1 MGWLSSQFRLAGGLN
16 EEDPQFTQ
24 KPGAAAFMQNYEC
37 LPGGGYRRIGGYE
50 RWTGSPWMPDDVT
63 YRKLAFVN
71 GSREPAAIGEE
82 IFTLYSFHVNAAVV
96 GYELVSGTWGGG
108 DAAGFLVIVDLSTST
123 QPDDGDIIRTGDGL
137 QYGDTY
143 PGALE
148 DASISDSRYEEWI
161 ERAKDY
167 WRDFVGLPVGEDSGT
182 GPVLGVFTFE
192 DTLYAWRADAADP
205 TKQTLYKLDA
215 PLSSPISPTPYLKYD
230 NGTFEFLRGDTI
242 TGFTSGATATVI
254 DVNVAFGTFA
264 GPSFASGRLF
274 LSNVT
279 GTFQDNEVL
288 KVGPQVCANADGTVV
303 THAISSGAGN
313 ARHSTIET
321 NFYGNENRKAIYG
334 VDGYNDPYTFDG
346 TNLMFFDNTMPTKPM
361 FIEEHRNHLFLA
373 YPGGSIQNSSTGLPM
388 VWSVRSGASEL
399 GIGDDP
405 TGMASNGN
413 NTLAITAKT
422 SVHIITGTSDLDW
435 NVRVIA
441 SDATTVDRTLAGIG
455 GQTLFLD
462 YSGVNWLL
470 PAPPTFQD
478 YTTQQIS
485 RTVRKTIE
493 AKAKN
498 AVFALSVPSKSQYRL
513 FFNDKTFLIASFYA
527 NKLVGWSLCKY
538 AHQMTCGT
546 AGVVGGLD
554 GVFMGTDDGYV
565 MQADYS
571 SSFAGESIQSI
582 IQLPFCYHGH
592 PDREKRFHKITLE
605 METPAT
611 LDLRVHMDFDYG
623 TGAQTGNFVA
633 ATGATGGQWDVSKWE
648 RFFWDSG
655 VLTAPEVNIDGVG
668 RNTAITLYHDSRTA
682 EPFTISAALL
692 QFSLYGVKR

>member
-1 MGWLSSQFRLAGGLN
+1 MGWLSSQFRMAGGLN

-24 KPGAAAFMQNYEC
+24 KPGAAALMQNYEC

-50 RWTGSPWMPDDVT
+50 RWFGTPSVEGEVT
-63 YRKLAFVN
+63 YKKLAFLN
-71 GSREPAAIGEE
+71 GSREPAAVGEE
-82 IFTLYSFHVNAAVV
+82 IFSLNSFNVQGAVV

-108 DAAGFLVIVDLSTST
+108 DAAGFLVIVDLSISE
-123 QPDDGDIIRTGDGL
+123 QPEDGDIIRTADGV

-148 DASISDSRYEEWI
+148 DASISDSQYEEWL

-167 WRDFVGLPVGEDSGT
+167 WRDNFALPVGEDSGT
-182 GPVLGVFTFE
+182 GPVLGVFTF
-192 DTLYAWRADAADP
+192 DDQLYAWRSDAADP
-205 TKQTLYKLDA
+205 TKQTLYKLDSIV
-215 PLSSPISPTPYLKYD
+215 SSPVAVTPYLKYD

-242 TGFTSGATATVI
+242 TGFTSGATATII

-264 GPSFASGRLF
+264 GPSFAAGRLF
-274 LSNVT
+274 LSNIT
-279 GTFQDNEVL
+279 GTFQDNEVI

-321 NFYGNENRKAIYG
+321 NFYGNENRRAIYG
-334 VDGYNDPYTFDG
+334 VDGYNDPYVFDG
-346 TNLMFFDNTMPTKPM
+346 TNLMFFDNTMPTKPQ

-413 NTLAITAKT
+413 NTLAITAKS

-493 AKAKN
+493 KKAPS
-498 AVFALSVPSKSQYRL
+498 AVFALAIPSKSQYRL
-513 FFNDKTFLIASFYA
+513 FFDDKTALVASFYA
-527 NKLVGWSLCKY
+527 NKLVGWSMCKY
-538 AHQMTCGT
+538 AHQMTCGA
-546 AGVVGGLD
+546 AGLVQGLD
-554 GVFMGTDDGYV
+554 GVFLGTDDGYV
-565 MQADYS
+565 MQADFG

-611 LDLRVHMDFDYG
+611 IDLRVHMDFDYG

-633 ATGATGGQWDVSKWE
+633 ATGATGGQWDVSEWE
-648 RFFWDSG
+648 QFFWDSG